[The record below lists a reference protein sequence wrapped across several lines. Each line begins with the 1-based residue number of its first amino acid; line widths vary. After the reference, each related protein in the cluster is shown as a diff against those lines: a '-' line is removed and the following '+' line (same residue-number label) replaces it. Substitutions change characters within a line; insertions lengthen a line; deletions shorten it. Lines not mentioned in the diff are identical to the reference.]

1 MKKNHRLFVA
11 RVVVRF
17 VGLAALATVA
27 LAARPAQAR
36 LIDLRAGGRFGGMV
50 GWGSS
55 STPDFFD
62 KARGVGGGFELG
74 AKLLV
79 VDLSVNFS
87 QLFEGSSLTQM
98 LLGFTFD
105 IPVGNL
111 YFQDGIAKGKSRNII
126 RPILNGGFAV
136 GTPNA
141 VDLPLDDAQ
150 ISQKGFISNFG
161 ASYEYFLNPFMAV
174 GAQVDYGWHYF
185 VGGGK
190 SNFTGSQKH
199 SAGYHFDGF
208 ATVTFHL
215 GV

>member
-1 MKKNHRLFVA
+1 MKKNHRLF
-11 RVVVRF
+11 VVRF
-17 VGLAALATVA
+17 VGLAALAAVA
-27 LAARPAQAR
+27 LAASPAEAR
-36 LIDLRAGGRFGGMV
+36 LIDLRAGGRIGGLV

-55 STPDFFD
+55 NAPDFYD
-62 KARGVGGGFELG
+62 SASGGGGGFELG
-74 AKLLV
+74 AKLLI
-79 VDLSVNFS
+79 VDLSVNFT
-87 QLFEGSSLTQM
+87 QLFSGSTLTQF

-105 IPVGNL
+105 IPVGNM

-136 GTPNA
+136 GTPKGI
-141 VDLPLDDAQ
+141 DLPLDDAQ

-161 ASYEYFLNPFMAV
+161 AGYEFFLNPFIAV
-174 GAQVDYGWHYF
+174 GAQADYGWHYF

-190 SNFTGSQKH
+190 STFTGSQKH